1 MIYKSTG
8 QTSQTKARQVEAR
21 LRSELAMGNFGIL
34 TPKSIPTLGEFIKD
48 RFEPWCTGRFP
59 VTSKT
64 WHSWYR
70 PGLRSITSF
79 SPLSSHLI
87 TEITSEHVDGFAAH
101 LSTKGLQPA
110 SVNAQLRVLRSA
122 LHKAKNWGV
131 LTVVPSIAMV
141 PGEKHRERVLT
152 IEEESRYLAKTS
164 PLLND
169 VATVLIDSGM
179 RPEECFRMRWEH
191 ISWTGGRY
199 GTVLVTHGKTESA
212 RRIIPLTPRAGAI
225 LQARWELS
233 NKSEGGWV
241 WPAPTKSGHIE
252 PSSLK
257 KRHAKAIES
266 SKLRPFVLYTLRHTM
281 LTRLGE
287 SGCDVWALAR
297 IAGHS
302 NIRISQRYVHP
313 SAAHIERSVNGRE
326 MVGTGDKTGDIG
338 SKPQITPENALP
350 TIAEASMG

>member
-1 MIYKSTG
+1 
-8 QTSQTKARQVEAR
+8 
-21 LRSELAMGNFGIL
+21 
-34 TPKSIPTLGEFIKD
+34 
-48 RFEPWCTGRFP
+48 
-59 VTSKT
+59 
-64 WHSWYR
+64 
-70 PGLRSITSF
+70 
-79 SPLSSHLI
+79 LI
-87 TEITSEHVDGFAAH
+87 TDITSEHVDGFAAH

-199 GTVLVTHGKTESA
+199 GTVLVPHGKTESA

-233 NKSEGGWV
+233 NKSEGDGF
-241 WPAPTKSGHIE
+241 GLH
-252 PSSLK
+252 
-257 KRHAKAIES
+257 R
-266 SKLRPFVLYTLRHTM
+266 LRAVTL
-281 LTRLGE
+281 
-287 SGCDVWALAR
+287 SPVA
-297 IAGHS
+297 
-302 NIRISQRYVHP
+302 
-313 SAAHIERSVNGRE
+313 
-326 MVGTGDKTGDIG
+326 
-338 SKPQITPENALP
+338 
-350 TIAEASMG
+350 